1 MENDY
6 NTLESINLKFDMGIG
21 VTFTRDDA
29 EMIAYKP
36 GIKVEMGANGD
47 TVYCDSSESM
57 SGRYFYMVIDEKKAT
72 KKLDFI
78 NDHSYDEI
86 AEVTAVDDDDR
97 ARVMRQILDYNKTS
111 AFGKTSILFRA
122 AK

>member
-1 MENDY
+1 MEYGY

-29 EMIAYKP
+29 EMFAYKP
-36 GIKVEMGANGD
+36 GIKVEMGPNGHAISSN
-47 TVYCDSSESM
+47 SSESM
-57 SGRYFYMVIDEKKAT
+57 SGRYFYMVIDEKKAA

-97 ARVMRQILDYNKTS
+97 ARVMRQILEYNKIS
-111 AFGKTSILFRA
+111 AFGKTTILLHA